1 MKKTFVFLFVLS
13 FIIVAC
19 NNTNETT
26 ESTNTST
33 SSNTATDANTSTSPS
48 NTGVVTDEKSKEFL
62 TKAAN
67 SGMAEVQLAKMAQQK
82 ATIDAVKSFAAMLER
97 DHTAVGDQVKSF
109 ASQRN
114 VTLPSAPS
122 DEKQKMVND
131 MDKMSGKA
139 FDKEFISMMVKGH
152 NDGISLF
159 EDTKA
164 NASDVD
170 IKNFADKT
178 LPTLRMHL
186 DSAKAIQKRYW

>member
-13 FIIVAC
+13 FIFVAC

-33 SSNTATDANTSTSPS
+33 TSNTATDANITTT

-62 TKAAN
+62 TKVAN

-82 ATIDAVKSFAAMLER
+82 ATLDAVKSFAAMLEK

-109 ASQRN
+109 ASTRN
-114 VTLPSAPS
+114 VSLPTSPS
-122 DEKQKMVND
+122 DDKQKMVND

-139 FDKEFISMMVKGH
+139 FDKEFISMMVKSH

-159 EDTKA
+159 EDTRA

>member
-1 MKKTFVFLFVLS
+1 MKKTFVFLIVFA
-13 FIIVAC
+13 FILLAC

-33 SSNTATDANTSTSPS
+33 SSNTATDATTSTP

-67 SGMAEVQLAKMAQQK
+67 AGMAEVQIAKMAQQK

-114 VTLPSAPS
+114 VSLPAAPS
-122 DEKQKMVND
+122 DDKQKMIND

-139 FDKEFISMMVKGH
+139 FDKDFISMMVKSH
-152 NDGISLF
+152 NDGISLY

>member
-1 MKKTFVFLFVLS
+1 MKKTFVFLIVFA
-13 FIIVAC
+13 FILLAC

-33 SSNTATDANTSTSPS
+33 SSNTATDATTSTP
-48 NTGVVTDEKSKEFL
+48 NTGVVTDEKSKGFL

-67 SGMAEVQLAKMAQQK
+67 AGMAEVQIAKMAQQK

-114 VTLPSAPS
+114 VSLPAAPS
-122 DEKQKMVND
+122 DDKQKMIND

-139 FDKEFISMMVKGH
+139 FDKDFISMMVKSH
-152 NDGISLF
+152 NDGISLY

>member
-1 MKKTFVFLFVLS
+1 MKKTFVFLFVFA
-13 FIIVAC
+13 FIFSAC

-33 SSNTATDANTSTSPS
+33 SSNTATDANTSTS

-62 TKAAN
+62 TKVAN

-114 VTLPSAPS
+114 VTLPSTPS
-122 DEKQKMVND
+122 DDKQKMVND

>member
-1 MKKTFVFLFVLS
+1 MKKTFVFLFVFT
-13 FIIVAC
+13 FIFLAC
-19 NNTNETT
+19 NDTNETT
-26 ESTNTST
+26 ETTNTST
-33 SSNTATDANTSTSPS
+33 SSNTATDANITTT

-67 SGMAEVQLAKMAQQK
+67 SGIAEVQLAKMAQQK
-82 ATIDAVKSFAAMLER
+82 ATLDAVKSFAAMLEK

-114 VTLPSAPS
+114 VSLPATAS
-122 DEKQKMVND
+122 DDKQKMVND

-139 FDKEFISMMVKGH
+139 FDKEFISMMVKSH
-152 NDGISLF
+152 NDGINLF
-159 EDTKA
+159 EDTRA